1 MGPTDHGDV
10 AAEYRLKFQLDLQ
23 SQHIITGAELRMYKK
38 PSSYQPNAITSEERV
53 EVYLVTYPDNFYG
66 LDLPLF
72 MTAKSISSGTD
83 GFAVFD
89 VKPTIS
95 DPEWISLDES
105 NFAREIELKVLIR
118 CPESTNAGIPLL
130 PSIEFDVQTH
140 ASTQLVVTTYNLT
153 I

>member
-72 MTAKSISSGTD
+72 MTDKSISSGTD

-89 VKPTIS
+89 VKPAIFGV
-95 DPEWISLDES
+95 D
-105 NFAREIELKVLIR
+105 
-118 CPESTNAGIPLL
+118 
-130 PSIEFDVQTH
+130 
-140 ASTQLVVTTYNLT
+140 
-153 I
+153 